1 LAALELYFRLGSR
14 LLILDNLI
22 MRHPHGNEADT
33 KGFPMTRLRIFTAAL
48 GFSILLSACG
58 NTDSGKDGKQKPADQ
73 SKPDDQKTKKDGDN
87 KHTHEP
93 S

>member
-1 LAALELYFRLGSR
+1 MARLR
-14 LLILDNLI
+14 LL
-22 MRHPHGNEADT
+22 
-33 KGFPMTRLRIFTAAL
+33 TAFL
-48 GFSILLSACG
+48 GFSFLLSACG
-58 NTDSGKDGKQKPADQ
+58 NTDSGKDSKQKPADQ